1 MLDSSGIDSAHI
13 DGQIKREFGHA
24 RHYRRVNTP
33 PPNTP
38 LSPEAIARR
47 IREWAAELGFDG
59 VGITGFALDEDVEH
73 LRKWLREGR
82 HGTMEYMERHAD
94 LRADPAR
101 LQPEAI
107 RCISVRMNYLTQ
119 PADAMQACLDDPERA
134 YVSRYALGRDYHK
147 LMRGRLKQLTR
158 RLQAVAPTAL
168 SRPFVDSA
176 PVLEKALGRDARLG
190 WIGKHSLLL
199 HRDAGSW
206 FFLGEILT
214 NLPLPVDEAPPVKNL
229 CGSCSACIDICPT
242 QAITGPQQLDARRC
256 IAYLTIEHKG
266 AIPEP
271 LRKPMGNR
279 IFGCDDCQLVCPW
292 NRYAQ
297 ATREPDFAP
306 RHGLDTARLV
316 DLFRWSEAEFLS
328 RTEGM
333 PIRRAGY
340 QGWRRNLAVALGN
353 APASAESQQVL
364 DEARNDP
371 SLLVREHVD
380 WARAQLDQATD

>member
-1 MLDSSGIDSAHI
+1 M
-13 DGQIKREFGHA
+13 
-24 RHYRRVNTP
+24 RVKTQ
-33 PPNTP
+33 PPNATP
-38 LSPEAIARR
+38 SPEVLAGR
-47 IREWAAELGFDG
+47 IRDWATELGFDG
-59 VGITGFALDEDVEH
+59 VGITGFDLAEDVERLH
-73 LRKWLREGR
+73 QWLREGR
-82 HGTMEYMERHAD
+82 HGSMDYMARHAD

-107 RCISVRMNYLTQ
+107 RCISVRMNYRTQ
-119 PADAMQACLDDPERA
+119 SADAMQACLDDPDRA

-147 LMRGRLKQLTR
+147 LMRGRLKQLAR
-158 RLQAVAPTAL
+158 RLQEAAPEAL

-214 NLPLPVDEAPPVKNL
+214 NVALPVDDDPPVKNL
-229 CGSCSACIDICPT
+229 CGSCTACMEICPT

-266 AIPEP
+266 SIPEG

-316 DLFRWSEAEFLS
+316 DLFAWSEDEFLS

-333 PIRRAGY
+333 PIRRTGY
-340 QGWRRNLAVALGN
+340 AGWRRNIAVALGN
-353 APASAESQQVL
+353 ATASDESRQALRGAL
-364 DEARNDP
+364 DDP
-371 SLLVREHVD
+371 SPLVREHVQ
-380 WARAQLDQATD
+380 WALQQLEAAD